1 MAKCSVISMSN
12 LDVKWQLSP
21 GRPRDFEVEQAI
33 PVALQNIRL
42 GTQETIR
49 KELIRILGRQ
59 VSWHTVNSHLESG
72 VKQGTIQKR
81 IVSEGTRRTIAV
93 FSISA

>member
-1 MAKCSVISMSN
+1 MSN
-12 LDVKWQLSP
+12 LDVKLQLSP

-59 VSWHTVNSHLESG
+59 ISWHTVNSHLEAG

-81 IVSEGTRRTIAV
+81 VVSQGSRRTIAV